1 LKNIFLVGG
10 GGHCVSCIDVIEQ
23 TGLFKIQGI
32 FDVAEKVGQS
42 VSGYAILDMDQNIKK
57 YVSEDHYFLITLGQI
72 KSPELRLNKFL
83 FLENLGARFATVIS
97 PRAYV
102 SNHAQVG
109 VGTIVMHD
117 VLINSG
123 SRVGRNCIINT
134 KALIEHEAIIADH
147 CHISTAAVVNGSC
160 EVGVGSFVGS
170 NAVLRETLVVPPHS
184 VLGAGRFHK

>member
-1 LKNIFLVGG
+1 MKNIFLVGG